1 MLAPRLASRLAGVLS
16 LLGLLAPAGAQH
28 RVGTFELLLPRA
40 RSFVVHGTLPIPQVD
55 LREPGRTPFALQLE
69 GGGNPIV
76 PAQVEVVAW
85 REDGSPQVVELLA
98 PLTLADNASGG
109 VRASVAV
116 LYGDWQLPRPLVPT
130 NETIPLLVG
139 EGAARLVAVDP
150 LGRRYSAV
158 LGGAPGIGHR
168 GVRMDREGHAVRSWR
183 TSVVLTPEVEARE
196 DSVPSLG
203 AHAYWSLYAG
213 DSKLTLDLRLHAGL
227 VDARSPREE
236 DLPPVTYL
244 RELRLE
250 LPQAWSALP
259 LVADPAMGPILED
272 GGRRVVPI
280 LAPLPRG
287 TCHALPAR
295 SQLQRRLTVFREGS
309 APADPR
315 GVWISGLAFPVHR
328 GGEWSWSTKGLR
340 SYFPQGATLPTFED
354 LDPAD
359 WSSAEEL
366 PPGESRPET
375 PNSRRGANL
384 LRLGLEA
391 ERDQVRQA
399 LELGIPQAGLL
410 GPRIGWAQAPLPVT
424 PELEERTPRAYLL
437 GHRVAAAASQAGY
450 EKLVL
455 LHRARSSRQAN
466 SCWAPSGQPLPLL
479 PASPV
484 PSQVS
489 SPGYE
494 AVLASGRRPAYDR
507 GAPHLGEGGS
517 PTDAGSIWS
526 WRPLRGEALMDWLLT
541 AKALAWLGNDHLA
554 KDDLQQEA
562 VLAAAVDPVSGRPAQ
577 NWLGALVEAA
587 QLEPG
592 QGCAIG
598 AEHATALDAMAASW
612 CLTPPLLRSEGTE
625 WMLTFG
631 HLLGCAAAPD
641 GVVVRRLVTAEP
653 GAEARYERP
662 TLDVVALLHARRIL
676 NHTLVGAE
684 DDPLGQVLRDQFM
697 RVTHALTTPPAWV
710 TGFDS
715 SGPGRLM
722 DPEPGPGA
730 RRVIPDPL
738 WEALAE
744 GIRLAPQ
751 RSTDPE
757 SVLQSQRALRGAA
770 LQLGAGLRSGP
781 ELHIELLRRCALEDD
796 RTSGLLVGYLA
807 VLEGRN

>member
-1 MLAPRLASRLAGVLS
+1 MRSTRLASRLAGVLT
-16 LLGLLAPAGAQH
+16 LLGLLAPAEAQH

-69 GGGNPIV
+69 GGGNPVV
-76 PAQVEVVAW
+76 PAQMEVVTW
-85 REDGSPQVVELLA
+85 RADGSPQVVELLA
-98 PLTLADNASGG
+98 PLTLPDNASGG

-116 LYGDWQLPRPLVPT
+116 LYGDWQLPRPVSPT

-196 DSVPSLG
+196 ASVPSLG

-213 DSKLTLDLRLHAGL
+213 DSKLTLDLRVHAGL

-244 RELRLE
+244 KELRLE
-250 LPQAWSALP
+250 LPESWSAVP
-259 LVADPAMGPILED
+259 LVADPAMGPILTED
-272 GGRRVVPI
+272 GLRVVPL

-295 SQLQRRLTVFREGS
+295 AQVQRRLTVFREGS

-315 GVWISGLAFPVHR
+315 GVWLLGLAFPIHR

-359 WSSAEEL
+359 WIAAEEL
-366 PPGESRPET
+366 LPGEARPVT
-375 PNSRRGANL
+375 PNSRKGANL
-384 LRLGLEA
+384 IRLGLET
-391 ERDQVRQA
+391 ERDQIRQA

-410 GPRIGWAQAPLPVT
+410 GPRIGWAQPPLPVT
-424 PELEERTPRAYLL
+424 PELEERTPRATLL
-437 GHRVAAAASQAGY
+437 GHRVAAGASQAGY
-450 EKLVL
+450 ERLLL
-455 LHRARSSRQAN
+455 LHRARSSRQAT
-466 SCWAPSGQPLPLL
+466 SSWAPSGQPLPLL
-479 PASPV
+479 PPSPV
-484 PSQVS
+484 PVRAS

-507 GAPHLGEGGS
+507 GAPHLGEAAS

-554 KDDLQQEA
+554 KDDLLLEA
-562 VLAAAVDPVSGRPAQ
+562 VLAAAIDPASDRPAA
-577 NWLGALVEAA
+577 NWLGELVEAA

-592 QGCAIG
+592 KGSSVG
-598 AEHATALDAMAASW
+598 AEHAVALDAVAAAW
-612 CLTPPLLRSEGTE
+612 CLTAPLLRSESEE
-625 WMLTFG
+625 WLLTFA
-631 HLLGCAAAPD
+631 HLLGCAADPD
-641 GVVVRRLVTAEP
+641 GVVSRRPVATDP
-653 GAEARYERP
+653 GAEPLQERL
-662 TLDVVALLHARRIL
+662 TLDVFALLHARRVL
-676 NHTLVGAE
+676 NHTLLGAQ

>member
-1 MLAPRLASRLAGVLS
+1 MRLPRLASCLAGALT
-16 LLGLLAPAGAQH
+16 LLGLLSPAAAQH

-40 RSFVVHGTLPIPQVD
+40 RSFVVHGTLPIPLVD
-55 LREPGRTPFALQLE
+55 LGEPGRTPFALQLE

-76 PAQVEVVAW
+76 PAQVEVVA
-85 REDGSPQVVELLA
+85 RRQDGSPQVVELMA
-98 PLTLADNASGG
+98 PITLADNASGG
-109 VRASVAV
+109 VRATVAV
-116 LYGDWQLPRPLVPT
+116 LYGDWQVPRPVTPG
-130 NETIPLLVG
+130 ETIVPLLVG
-139 EGAARLVAVDP
+139 ERAARLVAVDP
-150 LGRRYSAV
+150 LGRRYTAV

-213 DSKLTLDLRLHAGL
+213 DSSLSLDLRVHAGL
-227 VDARSPREE
+227 VDARSPRAE

-250 LPQAWSALP
+250 LPEEWSALP
-259 LVADPAMGPILED
+259 LVMDPAMGPILTHE
-272 GGRRVVPI
+272 GQRVVPL

-287 TCHALPAR
+287 ACHALPAR
-295 SQLQRRLTVFREGS
+295 SQVQRRLTLFPEGAAPKDARGPWLS
-309 APADPR
+309 A
-315 GVWISGLAFPVHR
+315 LAFPVHR

-359 WSSAEEL
+359 WVSAEDGAPDE
-366 PPGESRPET
+366 PRRET
-375 PNSRRGANL
+375 PSARKGANL

-391 ERDQVRQA
+391 ERDQIRQA

-410 GPRIGWAQAPLPVT
+410 GPRVGWAQPPLPVT
-424 PELEERTPRAYLL
+424 PELEERAPRATLL

-450 EKLVL
+450 ERLLL
-455 LHRARSSRQAN
+455 LHRARSSRQGHA
-466 SCWAPSGQPLPLL
+466 CWAPSGQPLPLL

-507 GAPHLGEGGS
+507 GAVHLGESVS

-541 AKALAWLGNDHLA
+541 AKALAWLGNDQLA
-554 KDDLQQEA
+554 KDDLLLEA
-562 VLAAAVDPVSGRPAQ
+562 VLAMAVDPATGKPAR
-577 NWLGALVEAA
+577 NWLGELAEAA
-587 QLEPG
+587 QASPG
-592 QGCAIG
+592 EGCTIG
-598 AEHATALDAMAASW
+598 AEHATALDAVAAAW
-612 CLTPPLLRSEGTE
+612 CLSPPLARSELQE
-625 WMLTFG
+625 WLLTFA

-641 GVVVRRLVTAEP
+641 GIVTYRLVTT
-653 GAEARYERP
+653 GAEAAPRRERL
-662 TLDVVALLHARRIL
+662 TLDVIGLLHARRVL
-676 NHTLVGAE
+676 NHTLLGAQ

-697 RVTHALTTPPAWV
+697 RVTHQLTTPPTWV
-710 TGFDS
+710 TGFES
-715 SGPGRLM
+715 SGPGWLV
-722 DPEPGPGA
+722 DPDPSPGA
-730 RRVIPDPL
+730 RRAHPDPL

-751 RSTDPE
+751 RSTNPE
-757 SVLQSQRALRGAA
+757 SILQSQRALRGAA

-781 ELHIELLRRCALEDD
+781 ELHVDLLRRCALEDD